1 MYITYIYIY
10 TYIYIHIHMIYIPNI
25 YYIYIYGYVYIHNI
39 YTDLF
44 ILSFSCIKYFLDDVT
59 GAIFFLFYVL
69 IYANLFLFQ
78 F

>member
-1 MYITYIYIY
+1 
-10 TYIYIHIHMIYIPNI
+10 MIYIPNI